1 MAFPPSKKPDP
12 SQKPAAEEPCE
23 DCGKDPCECE
33 EEESASASESSSN
46 AEPDRMKGA
55 KPNPLRK
62 WAAEMSGKKIA
73 GADDEDYEG

>member
-12 SQKPAAEEPCE
+12 SQKPAEEDETCE

-33 EEESASASESSSN
+33 DDGASESSSN